1 MNHDT
6 YLGDHNLFKALVRQ
20 SDMSMIY
27 DAATRFLLSV
37 AVAMKQTQVWS
48 ERTK

>member
-1 MNHDT
+1 MNNNDT
-6 YLGDHNLFKALVRQ
+6 YLGDHNLLKALVRQ

-37 AVAMKQTQVWS
+37 AMKQTQVWS